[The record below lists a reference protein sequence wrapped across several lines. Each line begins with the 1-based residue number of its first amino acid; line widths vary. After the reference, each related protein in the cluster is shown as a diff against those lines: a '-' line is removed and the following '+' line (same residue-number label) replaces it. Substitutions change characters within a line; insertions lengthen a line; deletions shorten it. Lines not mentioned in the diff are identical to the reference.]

1 MIEYPARDLY
11 TSDQEKIEKF
21 RNLTAYKFKIKKI
34 IDKIPIIKS
43 INLPKLDYL
52 FMGMAVYLPYKEEDY
67 TNINILSDYFI
78 DSCRKTC
85 RFKNAPTPEEYFQEH
100 NQEIIN
106 DLNKKNIEITPQNMR
121 NELYGKVAI
130 CSSHNPCIIKYFIKT
145 FRSKSVLDFS
155 AGWGDRLLGAMASG
169 IDKYTGVDPNSCL
182 HPKYQEMISLLK
194 PISPNPHIEI
204 EMVQEKFENYQPTGL
219 YDLVY
224 TSPPYFDYEIYT
236 KETTQSIHD
245 KPTEEI
251 WYEQFLQLSIIKSLN
266 VLTNG
271 GYLVLYISQ
280 ESGRTYVEKML
291 NWMKNLSNVYYLGNI
306 CYSDTKL
313 KHIHPIFIFKKST
326 KPPKI
331 LYNPLP
337 YIQPIRMFDKKFFI
351 IRDDFIIGGTKARA
365 AIPYFQQ
372 ALNHNNAIKR
382 VIQIGAPNGYGQVAC
397 AYALYLLK
405 RPDIILELRQTP
417 MDLKEVEQIHKL
429 IKIYHPNTVFIIKNE
444 RISQMYESIKDA
456 TPDTYVVPFGLGDK
470 SFSNLLQR
478 NLSFYLKNLPI
489 IERLWLAGGSGTLM
503 RVFRKLFP
511 ETKLLVVQVGR
522 EVDIT
527 GLSNIILY
535 KSSKYMNQEYQI
547 KLPYHTVK
555 SYDAKVWEFIEKDGL
570 DGDYVWNVAGSHVY
584 V

>member
-351 IRDDFIIGGTKARA
+351 I
-365 AIPYFQQ
+365 
-372 ALNHNNAIKR
+372 
-382 VIQIGAPNGYGQVAC
+382 
-397 AYALYLLK
+397 
-405 RPDIILELRQTP
+405 
-417 MDLKEVEQIHKL
+417 
-429 IKIYHPNTVFIIKNE
+429 
-444 RISQMYESIKDA
+444 
-456 TPDTYVVPFGLGDK
+456 
-470 SFSNLLQR
+470 
-478 NLSFYLKNLPI
+478 
-489 IERLWLAGGSGTLM
+489 
-503 RVFRKLFP
+503 
-511 ETKLLVVQVGR
+511 
-522 EVDIT
+522 
-527 GLSNIILY
+527 
-535 KSSKYMNQEYQI
+535 
-547 KLPYHTVK
+547 
-555 SYDAKVWEFIEKDGL
+555 
-570 DGDYVWNVAGSHVY
+570 
-584 V
+584 